1 MLHVFIDDSA
11 LNPLLRREFLNSDGK
26 RMDWVVDLVLN
37 IATYA
42 VKFDSYKNIYEV
54 TESVRD
60 DRGDWRSYQTGVK
73 LTDISIAEA
82 DDTARLLKLINDDN
96 TENKGIYLGL
106 LLARQV
112 EDYLYEIGFWAS
124 NKEPDEHTGGVLISA
139 VDDELRACVVF
150 GKDRPD
156 MKYVPFKVS
165 YKDVKPF
172 LQRGEHEMGRPYE
185 DELVDKLKLMFK
197 DALSDT
203 GSQLFEGEDSPW
215 ADENDSAL

>member
-96 TENKGIYLGL
+96 TEKKESIW
-106 LLARQV
+106 
-112 EDYLYEIGFWAS
+112 DYCLQ
-124 NKEPDEHTGGVLISA
+124 
-139 VDDELRACVVF
+139 
-150 GKDRPD
+150 DR
-156 MKYVPFKVS
+156 
-165 YKDVKPF
+165 
-172 LQRGEHEMGRPYE
+172 
-185 DELVDKLKLMFK
+185 
-197 DALSDT
+197 
-203 GSQLFEGEDSPW
+203 
-215 ADENDSAL
+215 